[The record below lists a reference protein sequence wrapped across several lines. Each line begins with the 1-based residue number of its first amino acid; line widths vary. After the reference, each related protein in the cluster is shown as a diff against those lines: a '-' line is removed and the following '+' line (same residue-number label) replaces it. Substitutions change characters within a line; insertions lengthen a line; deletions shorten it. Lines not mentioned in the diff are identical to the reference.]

1 MTDRTRDMLAALRD
15 FQPGDS
21 TQAHYDA
28 WAADYDRD
36 LLQRCGYSAHVSA
49 ANAFAAAC
57 HDRDRSI
64 IDIGCGTGL
73 VGAEL
78 RAHGYRNLDGLD
90 ISADMLAQA
99 AAKQVYRQLLSGN
112 VMSGTGIAD
121 GSYDA
126 AICVGSFAPG
136 HLGPAAL
143 AEIARVVRSGG
154 PIVIFMNAAPYEAE
168 NYAASIEQLVTA
180 GVWRIE
186 RIASMNYMAAL
197 DRPGRLIEAR
207 RA

>member
-1 MTDRTRDMLAALRD
+1 MPPARKDMLAALRD

-36 LLQRCGYSAHVSA
+36 LLERCGYSAHLIG
-49 ANAFAAAC
+49 ANAFAAASAARNLC
-57 HDRDRSI
+57 V

-78 RAHGYRNLDGLD
+78 RRLGFTQVDGLD
-90 ISADMLAQA
+90 VSADMLAQA
-99 AAKQVYRQLLSGN
+99 AAKQVYRQLLCGDC
-112 VMSGTGIAD
+112 MRGTGVAD
-121 GSYDA
+121 GASDA

-143 AEIARVVRSGG
+143 AEIARLVRPGG
-154 PIVIFMNAAPYEAE
+154 PIVIFMNAMP
-168 NYAASIEQLVTA
+168 YAAEYYA
-180 GVWRIE
+180 GAIRRLAAQHVWQVLRIE
-186 RIASMNYMAAL
+186 SMNYMTAL
-197 DRPGRLIEAR
+197 DRPGKLILAR
-207 RA
+207 RI